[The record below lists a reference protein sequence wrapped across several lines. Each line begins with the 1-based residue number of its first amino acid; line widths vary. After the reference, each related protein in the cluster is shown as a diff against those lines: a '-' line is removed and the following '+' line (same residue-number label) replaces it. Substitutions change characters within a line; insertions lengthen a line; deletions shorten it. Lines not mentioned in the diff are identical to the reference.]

1 MQGSAPPIR
10 GVAANRA
17 ARAILIGM
25 LSGVALVSSAGPAR
39 AAASVIYHGSRSERV
54 VALTFDDAWSPPVV
68 RRILSVLAREHVP
81 ATFFPV
87 SFAVR
92 TSPGVWRRALRE
104 GHAIGD
110 HTINHPVLT
119 GLPTRELR
127 HQLVDS
133 QRIMRAAI
141 GQPISPYMRPP
152 YGMWNRSVVRA
163 ASAAGFKAVVMWD
176 VDARDWEGWTPGRL
190 VRNATRGRNGSIVVM
205 HTLPATVR
213 ILPRII
219 RYYRQRGFRFVTVPQ
234 LIEGAARPP
243 SAAHTASPKAA
254 ACSDAMA
261 ARIPAPFAHLVA
273 PVSQLLR
280 AASVTTQLYRSW
292 IARALLASG
301 SLSSLGTAY
310 LALAHVPVAL
320 PIGPPGCNRPSA
332 SAESSGAR
340 VHPFDVVR
348 RLR

>member
-10 GVAANRA
+10 GVAASRA
-17 ARAILIGM
+17 ARAVLIGM
-25 LSGVALVSSAGPAR
+25 LSGVALFASTGPAN
-39 AAASVIYHGSRSERV
+39 AAASVVYHGSRSERV

-68 RRILSVLAREHVP
+68 RRILSILAREHVA

-87 SFAVR
+87 SFAVK
-92 TSPGVWRRALRE
+92 TSPAIWRRALRE

-110 HTINHPVLT
+110 HTINHPMLT
-119 GLPTRELR
+119 GLPGPELR
-127 HQLVDS
+127 RQLVDS
-133 QRIMRAAI
+133 QRMMRAAI
-141 GQPISPYMRPP
+141 GQRIAPYMRPP
-152 YGMWNRSVVRA
+152 YGMWNSTVVRA

-205 HTLPATVR
+205 HALPATVR
-213 ILPRII
+213 VLPRII
-219 RYYRQRGFRFVTVPQ
+219 RYYRHRGFRFVTVPQ
-234 LIEGAARPP
+234 LLGTAPRTNAARAA
-243 SAAHTASPKAA
+243 SAKAPV
-254 ACSDAMA
+254 CPDSIA
-261 ARIPAPFAHLVA
+261 ARIPAPLAFLTA
-273 PVSQLLR
+273 PVSELLG
-280 AASVTTQLYRSW
+280 AASVTAQLYRSW

-320 PIGPPGCNRPSA
+320 PLGPPGCSGSAA
-332 SAESSGAR
+332 SAASPGAR
-340 VHPFDVVR
+340 AHAAGVVR

>member
-10 GVAANRA
+10 GVAASRA
-17 ARAILIGM
+17 ARAVLIGT
-25 LSGVALVSSAGPAR
+25 LSAIALFTSAGPAN
-39 AAASVIYHGSRSERV
+39 AAATVVYHGSRSERV

-68 RRILSVLAREHVP
+68 RRILSILAREHVA

-119 GLPTRELR
+119 ALPGRELR
-127 HQLVDS
+127 RQLIDS
-133 QRIMRAAI
+133 QRMMRAAI
-141 GQPISPYMRPP
+141 GKPISPYMRPP
-152 YGMWNRSVVRA
+152 YGMWNNTVVRA

-190 VRNATRGRNGSIVVM
+190 VRNATRGTNGSIVVM
-205 HTLPATVR
+205 HALPATVR
-213 ILPRII
+213 VLPRII
-219 RYYRQRGFRFVTVPQ
+219 RYYRHRGFRFVTVPQ
-234 LIEGAARPP
+234 LLGTAPAVNAARAA
-243 SAAHTASPKAA
+243 SAKAP
-254 ACSDAMA
+254 ACPDSIA
-261 ARIPAPFAHLVA
+261 ARIPAPLAFLTA
-273 PVSQLLR
+273 PVSQLLG
-280 AASVTTQLYRSW
+280 AASVTAQLYRSW

-310 LALAHVPVAL
+310 LALARVPVAL
-320 PIGPPGCNRPSA
+320 PLGPPGCNGSPPSTA
-332 SAESSGAR
+332 SPGAR
-340 VHPFDVVR
+340 AHAADVVR
-348 RLR
+348 RLK